1 MYVLPYRIGLDR
13 ALCNRPPVLELTWL
27 VHTDDMTKVRGKAPT
42 GAPGS
47 DQAERAG
54 EKAGLE
60 TNLNIDEA
68 V

>member
-27 VHTDDMTKVRGKAPT
+27 VHTDDMTKVRGKAP
-42 GAPGS
+42 GS